1 MKCNYCGHEYSHGNF
16 CPNCGAANNIDA
28 SSQNGQQNYQPPA
41 QPQFRQQNQYQNT
54 YGSSPMIQRRS
65 IATCIILTI
74 VTCGI
79 YGIFWFI
86 SLTDDTRA
94 LSNDFTGASGGTAF
108 VYTLITCGIYGFY
121 QAYKQGERIDAARS
135 AKGLAPANQGVVY
148 LILTIFGLGI
158 VAYALMQNE
167 INNLT

>member
-108 VYTLITCGIYGFY
+108 VYTLSLVAST
-121 QAYKQGERIDAARS
+121 DS
-135 AKGLAPANQGVVY
+135 TGLINKVKELMPPAVQKVLLLQIRVWF
-148 LILTIFGLGI
+148 ILSL
-158 VAYALMQNE
+158 QSSD
-167 INNLT
+167 